1 MNGEASVSSSPV
13 MIQWCPKP
21 HRENWGLRANE
32 SWGVCEATAWNR
44 RGDGETSLPQSPVFG
59 NGDSTQVFLVQRS
72 PAGPSEYLEAGAQWA
87 GPVLSHPAMDP
98 GDPGGP
104 GRVVLKGKRGE
115 ERDFSLQLS
124 GPVAASLGEGI
135 SLEAILPPQKV
146 GHRNVG
152 GDSGLLTYFP
162 SPSALFLASSP
173 QETFT

>member
-1 MNGEASVSSSPV
+1 MNGEASGSSSPV

-44 RGDGETSLPQSPVFG
+44 RGDGETSLPQSPV
-59 NGDSTQVFLVQRS
+59 QRS

-104 GRVVLKGKRGE
+104 GRVVLKGKKGE
-115 ERDFSLQLS
+115 ERGLSLQLS